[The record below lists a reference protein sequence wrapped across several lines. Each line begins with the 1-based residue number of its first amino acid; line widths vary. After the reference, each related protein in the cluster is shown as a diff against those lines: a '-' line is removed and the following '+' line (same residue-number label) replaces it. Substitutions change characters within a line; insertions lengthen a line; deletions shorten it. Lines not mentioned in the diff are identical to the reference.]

1 MTLMI
6 LAVALLGA
14 AAYLLLSGLTVRQR
28 EVAVALRKAKRYGT
42 QTQRE
47 IETRRSV
54 NDRIVGPMTAKM
66 AGVTQ
71 KFMPRTDPNVISNRL
86 IAAGLARSMSPQMFL
101 AIKGGAIGL
110 AVLLGLLVLLSG
122 AVPPAIGMLVA
133 LGGGAVGYIGP
144 DFYITAR
151 TRGRREL
158 MQMELPNVLDLL
170 CVSVEAGLG
179 FDAAV
184 AKLSERMEG
193 PLVDEFG
200 LVLHEMRIGESRS
213 DALKSLSDR
222 VEVPEVSQFCRAIIQ
237 ADQLG
242 IALSRI
248 LRVQSQDMRVRRQLA
263 AEEKAM
269 KAPVKMLFPTVL
281 FIFPSMFVV
290 ALGPAALNLMNTFG
304 GGGTPK

>member
-6 LAVALLGA
+6 LAVGLFGA

-28 EVAVALRKAKRYGT
+28 EVAVALRKAQRYGV
-42 QTQRE
+42 QNQRE

-54 NDRIVGPMTAKM
+54 NDRIVGPLTAKM
-66 AGVTQ
+66 ASITQ
-71 KFMPRTDPNVISNRL
+71 RVLPRSDSTTISNRL
-86 IAAGLARSMSPQMFL
+86 IAAGLARSMSPQMYL
-101 AIKGGAIGL
+101 ALKGGFVVVAIGF
-110 AVLLGLLVLLSG
+110 GLIVLLSG
-122 AVPPAIGMLVA
+122 ALPPAVGLLVA
-133 LGGGAVGYIGP
+133 LGGGAIGYIGP
-144 DFYITAR
+144 DFFINSR
-151 TRGRREL
+151 VRGRREQ
-158 MQMELPNVLDLL
+158 MQSELPNVLDLL

-184 AKLSERMEG
+184 AKLAERMEG

-213 DALKSLSDR
+213 DALKSLADR
-222 VEVPEVSQFCRAIIQ
+222 VEVPEVAQFCRAIIQ

-248 LRVQSQDMRVRRQLA
+248 LRVQSHDMRVRRQLA

-290 ALGPAALNLMNTFG
+290 ALGPAALNLMQTFG
-304 GGGTPK
+304 SGGGK

>member
-14 AAYLLLSGLTVRQR
+14 AAHLLPSGLTVRQR

-122 AVPPAIGMLVA
+122 AVPPPIGMLVA

-200 LVLHEMRIGESRS
+200 LVLHE
-213 DALKSLSDR
+213 
-222 VEVPEVSQFCRAIIQ
+222 
-237 ADQLG
+237 
-242 IALSRI
+242 
-248 LRVQSQDMRVRRQLA
+248 
-263 AEEKAM
+263 
-269 KAPVKMLFPTVL
+269 
-281 FIFPSMFVV
+281 
-290 ALGPAALNLMNTFG
+290 
-304 GGGTPK
+304 

>member
-1 MTLMI
+1 MI
-6 LAVALLGA
+6 LIVLAIGMFA
-14 AAYLLLSGLTVRQR
+14 AATFMLLSGLTVRQR
-28 EVAVALRKAKRYGT
+28 EVAVTLRKAKRYGV
-42 QTQRE
+42 QSQRE
-47 IETRRSV
+47 VETRRSV
-54 NDRIVGPMTAKM
+54 NDRLVGPLTAKV

-71 KFMPRTDPNVISNRL
+71 RLLPRTDPNLIANRL
-86 IAAGLARSMSPQMFL
+86 MAAGLARSMSPQMYL
-101 AIKGGAIGL
+101 ALKGGLVGIS
-110 AVLLGLLVLLSG
+110 VLLGIVVLASG
-122 AVPPAIGMLVA
+122 AVPPAIGLLFA
-133 LGGGAVGYIGP
+133 LGGSAIGYIAP
-144 DFYITAR
+144 DFFINAKI
-151 TRGRREL
+151 RGRREL

-184 AKLSERMEG
+184 AKLSERMVG

-213 DALKSLSDR
+213 EALKNLSDR
-222 VEVPEVSQFCRAIIQ
+222 VDVREVSQFCRAIIQ

-248 LRVQSQDMRVRRQLA
+248 LRVQSHDMRVRRQLA

-281 FIFPSMFVV
+281 FVFPSMFVV
-290 ALGPAALNLMNTFG
+290 ALGPAALNLMQTFSG
-304 GGGTPK
+304 GK

>member
-1 MTLMI
+1 MI
-6 LAVALLGA
+6 LIVLAIGMFA
-14 AAYLLLSGLTVRQR
+14 AATFMLLSGLTVRQR
-28 EVAVALRKAKRYGT
+28 EVAVTLRKAKRYGI
-42 QTQRE
+42 QSQRE
-47 IETRRSV
+47 VETRRSV
-54 NDRIVGPMTAKM
+54 NDRLVGPLTAKV

-71 KFMPRTDPNVISNRL
+71 RLLPRTDPNLIANRL
-86 IAAGLARSMSPQMFL
+86 MAAGLARSMSPQMYL
-101 AIKGGAIGL
+101 ALKGGLVGAS
-110 AVLLGLLVLLSG
+110 VLLGILVLASG
-122 AVPPAIGMLVA
+122 AVPPAIGLLFA
-133 LGGGAVGYIGP
+133 LGGAAIGYIAP
-144 DFYITAR
+144 DFFINSKI
-151 TRGRREL
+151 RGRREL

-184 AKLSERMEG
+184 AKLSERMVG

-213 DALKSLSDR
+213 EALKNLSER
-222 VEVPEVSQFCRAIIQ
+222 VDVREVSQFCRAIIQ

-248 LRVQSQDMRVRRQLA
+248 LRVQSHDMRVRRQLA

-281 FIFPSMFVV
+281 FVFPSMFVV
-290 ALGPAALNLMNTFG
+290 ALGPAALNLMQTFSG
-304 GGGTPK
+304 GK

>member
-1 MTLMI
+1 MTLII
-6 LAVALLGA
+6 LAVGLFGA

-28 EVAVALRKAKRYGT
+28 EVAVSLGKAKRYGV

-47 IETRRSV
+47 VETRRSV
-54 NDRIVGPMTAKM
+54 NERIVGPLTGKI

-71 KFMPRTDPNVISNRL
+71 RVLPRTDPNVIANRL
-86 IAAGLARSMSPQMFL
+86 MAAGLARSMSPQMYL
-101 AIKGGAIGL
+101 ALKGGLVFMSVAFG
-110 AVLLGLLVLLSG
+110 VLLMISG
-122 AVPPAIGMLVA
+122 IPPAMGMLVA
-133 LGGGAVGYIGP
+133 LGGGAIGYIAP
-144 DFYITAR
+144 DFFVNSR
-151 TRGRREL
+151 TRGRREQ
-158 MQMELPNVLDLL
+158 MQVELPNVLDLL

-213 DALKSLSDR
+213 EALKNLSDR
-222 VEVPEVSQFCRAIIQ
+222 VDVPEVSQFCRAIIQ

-248 LRVQSQDMRVRRQLA
+248 LRVQSHDMRVRRQLA

-290 ALGPAALNLMNTFG
+290 ALGPAALNLMKTFS
-304 GGGTPK
+304 GGTP

>member
-1 MTLMI
+1 MTLII
-6 LAVALLGA
+6 LAVGLFGA
-14 AAYLLLSGLTVRQR
+14 AAYLLISGLTVRQR
-28 EVAVALRKAKRYGT
+28 EVAVNLGKAKRYGV

-47 IETRRSV
+47 VETRRSV
-54 NDRIVGPMTAKM
+54 NDRIVGPLTARI
-66 AGVTQ
+66 AGVMQ
-71 KFMPRTDPNVISNRL
+71 RVLPRTDPNVIANRL
-86 IAAGLARSMSPQMFL
+86 MAAGLARSMSPQMYL
-101 AIKGGAIGL
+101 ALKGALVFVSVAFG
-110 AVLLGLLVLLSG
+110 VLLMISGL
-122 AVPPAIGMLVA
+122 PPAMGMLAA
-133 LGGGAVGYIGP
+133 LGGGAIGYIAP
-144 DFYITAR
+144 DFFINAR
-151 TRGRREL
+151 TRGRRDM

-213 DALKSLSDR
+213 AALKNLSDR
-222 VEVPEVSQFCRAIIQ
+222 VDVPEVSQFCRAIIQ

-248 LRVQSQDMRVRRQLA
+248 LRVQSHDMRIRRQLA

-290 ALGPAALNLMNTFG
+290 ALGPAALNLMKTFS
-304 GGGTPK
+304 GGTP

>member
-1 MTLMI
+1 MTLII
-6 LAVALLGA
+6 LAIGLFGA
-14 AAYLLLSGLTVRQR
+14 AAYLLLTGLTVRQR
-28 EVAVALRKAKRYGT
+28 EVAVNLGKAKRYGA

-47 IETRRSV
+47 VETRKSV
-54 NDRIVGPMTAKM
+54 NDRIVGPLTAKI

-71 KFMPRTDPNVISNRL
+71 RVLPRTDPNVIANRL
-86 IAAGLARSMSPQMFL
+86 MAAGLARSMSPQMYLALKGGLVFLSVAFGIVLMISGIPPALGML
-101 AIKGGAIGL
+101 AILGGGAIG
-110 AVLLGLLVLLSG
+110 
-122 AVPPAIGMLVA
+122 
-133 LGGGAVGYIGP
+133 YIAP
-144 DFYITAR
+144 DFFINAR
-151 TRGRREL
+151 TRGRREQ

-213 DALKSLSDR
+213 EALKNLSER
-222 VEVPEVSQFCRAIIQ
+222 VDVPEVSQFCRAIIQ

-248 LRVQSQDMRVRRQLA
+248 LRVQSHDMRVRRQLA

-269 KAPVKMLFPTVL
+269 KAPVKMLFPTVI

-290 ALGPAALNLMNTFG
+290 ALGPAALNLMKTFSG
-304 GGGTPK
+304 GGIQ